1 MQFDRLKRREFITL
15 IGAASAAWPLAT
27 RAQQPD
33 RIARIGYLRLS
44 PSAQMQLFD
53 DAFREG
59 LRDLGYVEG
68 RNIRIEYRSSEGDE
82 DRLSALATELIALN
96 VDVIVTYATG
106 VPAARHVSSTIPI
119 VMATYNDAVAV
130 GLVASLAHPGGNV
143 TGSTFFAPE
152 LMAKRLELLK
162 EIVPSMSR
170 AGVLLLR
177 RDDTAATVKT
187 VEVMEVTA
195 KALRVELQPIEV
207 REPGEYP
214 NAFSAW
220 SNWRID
226 ALVVLDHAQF
236 ITNAAMITALATQ
249 HHFPSI
255 GPLELPAAGGL
266 MGYGVNFAVMF
277 RRAAAF
283 VDKILKGARPGE
295 IPVEQATKFNFVIN
309 LKTAKALGLD
319 VPPMLLARTDE
330 VVE

>member
-1 MQFDRLKRREFITL
+1 MKRRAFITL
-15 IGAASAAWPLAT
+15 LGGAVAAWPLAA

-33 RIARIGYLRLS
+33 RIARVGYLRLS
-44 PSAQMQLFD
+44 PAARMQLFD

-59 LRDLGYVEG
+59 LRDLSYVEG

-82 DRLSALATELIALN
+82 DRLFALANELIALN

-106 VPAARHVSSTIPI
+106 VPATRHASSTIPI

-162 EIVPSMSR
+162 EIVPSVSR

-195 KALRVELQPIEV
+195 KALRVELHPIEV
-207 REPGEYP
+207 REPGEYAG
-214 NAFSAW
+214 AFSAW
-220 SNWRID
+220 SNSRID

-236 ITNAAMITALATQ
+236 ITNAEMITALAAQ
-249 HHFPSI
+249 YRFPSI

-266 MGYGVNFAVMF
+266 MGYGVNFAAMF

-309 LKTAKALGLD
+309 LKTAKVLGLD
-319 VPPMLLARTDE
+319 VPPMLLARADE
-330 VVE
+330 VIE

>member
-1 MQFDRLKRREFITL
+1 MKRREFIAL
-15 IGAASAAWPLAT
+15 ASATAAGPLAA
-27 RAQQPD
+27 RAQQPA

-44 PSAQMQLFD
+44 PAARIQVFD

-59 LRDLGYVEG
+59 LRDFGYIEG
-68 RNIRIEYRSSEGDE
+68 RNVHIEYRSSEGDE
-82 DRLSALATELIALN
+82 DRLFALAKELIALN

-106 VPAARHVSSTIPI
+106 VPATRRASSTIPI

-162 EIVPSMSR
+162 EVVPAMSR
-170 AGVLLLR
+170 IGVLLLR

-187 VEVMEVTA
+187 LEVMEATA
-195 KALRVELQPIEV
+195 KALRVELHPIEV
-207 REPGEYP
+207 REPGEYAG
-214 NAFSAW
+214 AFSAW
-220 SNWRID
+220 NDRRID

-236 ITNAAMITALATQ
+236 IANAATITTLAAQ
-249 HHFPSI
+249 HRFPSI
-255 GPLELPAAGGL
+255 GPLEWPAGGGL

-283 VDKILKGARPGE
+283 VDKILRGTKPAD
-295 IPVEQATKFNFVIN
+295 IPVEQATKFRSVIN
-309 LKTAKALGLD
+309 LKTARELGLE
-319 VPPMLLARTDE
+319 VPPTLIALADE
-330 VVE
+330 VIE